1 MSFSVL
7 KASIRADHDAMRGA
21 RERYQTVGTSMKKRP
36 MLGDAVQKI
45 GFQMLIAVRVMTFV
59 RSLGIPFA
67 PQLMSRMI
75 RHLFSAE
82 IHWDATIADGVWIV
96 HGNGLVIS
104 HGATVGPGCILF
116 QNVTLGESI
125 DPQTRIVGAPTVEA
139 NVHIGPGSVLL
150 GPITIGEG
158 SKIMANS
165 VVTESVPA
173 RSIVRSP
180 SVIVEGRA

>member
-1 MSFSVL
+1 MSFATL
-7 KASIRADHDAMRGA
+7 KTSIRADHDAMRGA
-21 RERYQTVGTSMKKRP
+21 RDRYPTSGTSMKKRP

-45 GFQMLIAVRVMTFV
+45 GFQMLIAVRVMSFV

-67 PQLMSRMI
+67 AQAVSRLI
-75 RHLFSAE
+75 RHLFGAE

-104 HGATVGPGCILF
+104 HGATIGTGCILF
-116 QNVTLGESI
+116 HNVTLGESI
-125 DPQTRIVGAPTVEA
+125 DPLTRIVGAPTLEA
-139 NVHIGPGSVLL
+139 NVHIGPGAVLL
-150 GPITIGEG
+150 GPIVIGEG

-165 VVTESVPA
+165 VVTESVPP

-180 SVIVEGRA
+180 TVITEGRQ